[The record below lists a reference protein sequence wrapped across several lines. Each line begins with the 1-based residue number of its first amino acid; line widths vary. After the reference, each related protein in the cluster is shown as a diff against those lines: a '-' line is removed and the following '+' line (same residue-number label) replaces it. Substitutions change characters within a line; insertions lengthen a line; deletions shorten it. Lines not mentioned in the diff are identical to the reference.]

1 MVPKSISESR
11 TRVRLVSVP
20 SSVPGTGTGTV
31 PCQIGMARGMPAGMP
46 RANFSPPC
54 QLGTDTKMIQEA

>member
-1 MVPKSISESR
+1 MTSLREKLQI
-11 TRVRLVSVP
+11 TDSVP
-20 SSVPGTGTGTV
+20 GTGTV
-31 PCQIGMARGMPAGMP
+31 PCQIGMARGMP